1 MNAHPNPAYKAG
13 PADAPP
19 VNQSSLDFLFRGY
32 NKIEF
37 PIFDIQMIKE
47 KGLPIAGNP
56 FFIFD

>member
-1 MNAHPNPAYKAG
+1 MRTLTPPTRRG
-13 PADAPP
+13 LRDAPP
-19 VNQSSLDFLFRGY
+19 VNQSSLDSLFRGID
-32 NKIEF
+32 KIEF

>member
-1 MNAHPNPAYKAG
+1 MKII
-13 PADAPP
+13 
-19 VNQSSLDFLFRGY
+19 QSSLDFLFRGY

-47 KGLPIAGNP
+47 KGLPVAGNP

>member
-1 MNAHPNPAYKAG
+1 VKI
-13 PADAPP
+13 
-19 VNQSSLDFLFRGY
+19 NQSSLDFLIRGC

-47 KGLPIAGNP
+47 KGLSIAGNP